1 MDDSENQIARDLKSS
16 KRADRGTPFS
26 GNQNLINRQ
35 MASPEIQQTASDY
48 KNYRGR
54 DDFSEERAFARD
66 NKQYMAKAN
75 VLAEASSQ
83 AALSKI
89 KSGDVKGAIQEG
101 LKAAAE
107 MGGQLATGKILQ
119 FMWLNIY
126 YVLPIL
132 YIDFHFVMRYFAS
145 AKVFCAFGSE
155 WSKAQSKTGGA
166 AQTIGKGGGAGG
178 SVAAKDGGAAAGA
191 AGELA
196 QAPSRM
202 FEIFE
207 IIAMVLCNV
216 IVIAVLYAIYLL
228 IYAIVTPCE
237 TLNAFGG
244 IPGDIA
250 SGLLKA
256 IGKCK

>member
-1 MDDSENQIARDLKSS
+1 MDDSENQMARDLKSS

-26 GNQNLINRQ
+26 DNQALINRQ

-54 DDFSEERAFARD
+54 GDFSEERAFARD

-107 MGGQLATGKILQ
+107 MGGQLATGRILQ

-126 YVLPIL
+126 YVLPLL
-132 YIDFHFVMRYFAS
+132 YIDFHFIMRYIAG
-145 AKVFCAFGSE
+145 AKVFCALGAE

-166 AQTIGKGGGAGG
+166 AQTVGKGAGG
-178 SVAAKDGGAAAGA
+178 GVAAKDGGGAAGA

-202 FEIFE
+202 FEILE
-207 IIAMVLCNV
+207 IIAMVLCNA
-216 IVIAVLYAIYLL
+216 IVISVLYAVYLL